1 MQECKLES
9 TGSCHTDRVATL
21 SERGKVG
28 AGPMGQGTWVGTS
41 CPCASPTTCWDVH
54 CLAIF
59 EKTRACFIITKTV
72 NDLHSLLGLKMFHDL
87 FGTLLGDVQL
97 FTFSDVRSPTYKW
110 TKSIFTLAF
119 MHF

>member
-1 MQECKLES
+1 MSLGRWARDPWGRHLGGNLLPVCITHNVL
-9 TGSCHTDRVATL
+9 G
-21 SERGKVG
+21 
-28 AGPMGQGTWVGTS
+28 
-41 CPCASPTTCWDVH
+41 CA

-97 FTFSDVRSPTYKW
+97 FTFSDVRSLTYKW